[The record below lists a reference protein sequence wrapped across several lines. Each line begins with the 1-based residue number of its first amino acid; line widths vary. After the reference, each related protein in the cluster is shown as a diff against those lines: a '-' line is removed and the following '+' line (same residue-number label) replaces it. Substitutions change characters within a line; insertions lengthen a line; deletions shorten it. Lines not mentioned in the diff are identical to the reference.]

1 MSRFTKE
8 ELSVL
13 QRLRTPERIQDFLD
27 GLPMNFELKEET
39 CLSPRRVLR
48 EKTAHCME
56 GAMLAAACLRLA
68 GHRPLVMDL
77 KSRRG
82 DDDHIVAVF
91 KRDGCFGAISKT
103 NHAALRYRD
112 AVYRTPRELALSFF
126 HEYFLEDGTKTLRSY
141 TLPFSL
147 AAFDALHWETAEKD
161 LWIIP
166 RSIDRAKHIDLLS
179 PAQVAHLRKA
189 DVVERT
195 AGAFVEWTRHGRRN
209 VRRDTCQM

>member
-1 MSRFTKE
+1 MSCFTKE

-27 GLPMNFELKEET
+27 GLPMNFELKGET

-68 GHRPLVMDL
+68 GHPPLVMDL
-77 KSRRG
+77 KSRKG
-82 DDDHIVAVF
+82 DDDHIVALF

-112 AVYRTPRELALSFF
+112 AVYKTPRELALSFF
-126 HEYFLEDGTKTLRSY
+126 HEYFLKDGTKTLRSY

-147 AAFDALHWETAEKD
+147 AVFDPLQWETTEKD
-161 LWIIP
+161 LWVIP
-166 RSIDRAKHIDLLS
+166 RTIDRARHIDLLS
-179 PAQVAHLRKA
+179 VTQVSHLRKA
-189 DVVERT
+189 DAMERK
-195 AGAFVEWTRHGRRN
+195 AGTFVEWTENGRRN
-209 VRRDTCQM
+209 V